1 MLTEESIL
9 AKDIYLLTH
18 GGDFLIPYYGG
29 NETFKHISIVDILED
44 KVKKEDIEN
53 KIVIVGATAVGI
65 YDLRVTPLS
74 SVLPGVEKHANVVAA
89 IIDGKT
95 LLPASSFLVS
105 LLIFLSGIISIL
117 FYKKLKAGYSMIVLM
132 SLLVIVFS
140 ISFVFFK
147 NGIWLSIVYIS
158 GNLVTQFLTTITI
171 KYAYSEKEARQIK
184 KIFSSYVTE
193 KIVNELIK
201 NPSMAKLGGARRE
214 VTVLFSDI
222 RDFTTLSEKLPPE
235 KVVEIL
241 NEYFST
247 MAEIIFKWEGT
258 LDKFMGDAIMVFWGA
273 PLPQNDHPEKALK
286 CAIEMISK
294 LRYLHSKWKAENK
307 PLLKIGIG
315 ISTGEVLVGNIGA
328 EGKKMDYTVIGD
340 HVNLACRLEKLNKQ
354 FDSEILISEFT
365 YERMKETIDSEYL
378 DSIYVEELGTI
389 LVKGKETPVKIFK
402 VSLR

>member
-1 MLTEESIL
+1 
-9 AKDIYLLTH
+9 
-18 GGDFLIPYYGG
+18 
-29 NETFKHISIVDILED
+29 
-44 KVKKEDIEN
+44 
-53 KIVIVGATAVGI
+53 
-65 YDLRVTPLS
+65 
-74 SVLPGVEKHANVVAA
+74 
-89 IIDGKT
+89 
-95 LLPASSFLVS
+95 
-105 LLIFLSGIISIL
+105 
-117 FYKKLKAGYSMIVLM
+117 MIVLM

-193 KIVNELIK
+193 KVVNELIK